1 MEKRRKFF
9 GRSLATG
16 DRYRVVAHR
25 PAQRAVL
32 VIGVVSVVL
41 AAVGF
46 GYWLGLSKRALDVTY
61 LEALE
66 TRDRA
71 LETRVETLNR
81 ELADARL
88 TQAVDSQAA
97 QSLRETIAE
106 MRDRLAGLREEVT
119 FYKSLMAPS
128 SLERGLQIA
137 ELELGSGE
145 AGHEFTYQLLLTQAE
160 ERRSWVQGR
169 VEVEVRGV
177 RGGGDGSGAEEA
189 LPLSTIS
196 KLEDYPMRFRFRYF
210 QDFSGVVTLPDGF
223 RPQAVVVVATPSGGG
238 AERAERRFDWVVRSG

>member
-1 MEKRRKFF
+1 MEKLRNLV
-9 GRSLATG
+9 SPTPAAG
-16 DRYRVVAHR
+16 DSYRVVAHR

-32 VIGVVSVVL
+32 AFCVALVVL
-41 AAVGF
+41 AAAAF
-46 GYWLGLSKRALDVTY
+46 GYWLGLAKRDLDVTY
-61 LEALE
+61 LQALE
-66 TRDRA
+66 TRERA
-71 LETRVETLNR
+71 LEARVDALNR
-81 ELADARL
+81 ELADSRL
-88 TQAVDSQAA
+88 TQTVDSQAA

-137 ELELGSGE
+137 ELDLASGE
-145 AGHEFTYQLLLTQAE
+145 AGNEFTYQLLLTQAE

-189 LPLSTIS
+189 LPLSAIS
-196 KLEDYPMRFRFRYF
+196 EVEDYPMRFRFRYF
-210 QDFSGVVTLPDGF
+210 QDFSGRLTLPDGF
-223 RPQAVVVVATPSGGG
+223 RPQAVVVTATPSGGG
-238 AERAERRFDWVVRSG
+238 AERTERRFDWIVQQP